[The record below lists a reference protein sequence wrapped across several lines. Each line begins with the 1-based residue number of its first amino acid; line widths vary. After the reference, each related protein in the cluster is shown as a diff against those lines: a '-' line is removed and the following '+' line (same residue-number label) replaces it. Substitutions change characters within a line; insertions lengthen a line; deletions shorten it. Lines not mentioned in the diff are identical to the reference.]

1 MLNLIFHKDRIFSNK
16 KQMTN
21 MPGHVGLCMRELGE
35 GEQHSWHQGKVEH
48 PGQDDVQHKEGESKA
63 HSDVQ
68 SRAQPGES
76 EIFSQ

>member
-1 MLNLIFHKDRIFSNK
+1 M
-16 KQMTN
+16 
-21 MPGHVGLCMRELGE
+21 
-35 GEQHSWHQGKVEH
+35 EH